1 MLRTGTPSCEGPF
14 VVILPGLALPPSWLW
29 TSLALY
35 AGVLLW
41 SAHRAPWR
49 RLREGEMQHVFL
61 GASVLLMFLWTIR
74 GGLAPGLGVHLLGAT
89 VLTLMF
95 GWRLALLAMALALAG
110 TAVYG
115 LVDWATLGV
124 NGLVGTVVPVVVSQ
138 ALLRL
143 VERHLPAHLFIYI
156 FLCGFLGAGLAMA
169 ASVLAEAVFLAA
181 AGTVPGLLSASNL
194 PYLPLLMLP
203 EAFLNGTLVTA
214 LVGMRP
220 RWIWTFDD
228 GRYLHGK

>member
-1 MLRTGTPSCEGPF
+1 
-14 VVILPGLALPPSWLW
+14 
-29 TSLALY
+29 
-35 AGVLLW
+35 
-41 SAHRAPWR
+41 
-49 RLREGEMQHVFL
+49 MQHVFL

-115 LVDWATLGV
+115 LVGWTTLGV
-124 NGLVGTVVPVVVSQ
+124 NGLVGTVVPVAVSQ

-169 ASVLAEAVFLAA
+169 ASVLAEAALLAA
-181 AGTVPGLLSASNL
+181 VGAAPDLLSVSNL

>member
-1 MLRTGTPSCEGPF
+1 
-14 VVILPGLALPPSWLW
+14 
-29 TSLALY
+29 
-35 AGVLLW
+35 
-41 SAHRAPWR
+41 
-49 RLREGEMQHVFL
+49 MQHVFL

-115 LVDWATLGV
+115 LVGWTTLGV
-124 NGLVGTVVPVVVSQ
+124 NGLVGT
-138 ALLRL
+138 
-143 VERHLPAHLFIYI
+143 
-156 FLCGFLGAGLAMA
+156 G
-169 ASVLAEAVFLAA
+169 
-181 AGTVPGLLSASNL
+181 PGW
-194 PYLPLLMLP
+194 PWPRRCW
-203 EAFLNGTLVTA
+203 